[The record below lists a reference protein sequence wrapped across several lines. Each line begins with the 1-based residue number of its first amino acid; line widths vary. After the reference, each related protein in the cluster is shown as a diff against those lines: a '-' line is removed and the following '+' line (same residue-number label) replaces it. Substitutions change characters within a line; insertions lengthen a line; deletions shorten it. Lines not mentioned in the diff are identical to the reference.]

1 MLDTEGTHFLTPNLA
16 PKLLKGVPHP
26 DGAICEDLPLAIDE
40 IGHGL
45 VAADGMAG
53 QIAVNGN
60 VLVIVLANGKECAP
74 GFF

>member
-1 MLDTEGTHFLTPNLA
+1 M
-16 PKLLKGVPHP
+16 PHP

-45 VAADGMAG
+45 VEADGMAG
-53 QIAVNGN
+53 QLAVNGN

>member
-1 MLDTEGTHFLTPNLA
+1 MHQS
-16 PKLLKGVPHP
+16 LLKGVPHP

-45 VAADGMAG
+45 VEADGMAG

-60 VLVIVLANGKECAP
+60 VVGDCVGQW
-74 GFF
+74 